1 MSREKRKAK
10 KEAEKRLSTR
20 QFIGAKEIT
29 DYSLVTYGQGE
40 LVYFIVKPTNISVL
54 SESSVGARIYALMTV
69 LKGVAE
75 IEMLCLNSR
84 ESFED
89 NKRFLKSQMEQEENP
104 VIRRLLEQDQTHL
117 DRIQVQ
123 MATAREFLIMLRLK
137 DEKESDIFPYL
148 SRIEKS
154 LKEQSFSVKR
164 ADKED
169 IKRILA
175 VYYEQNVTV
184 LKGVA
189 EIEMLCLNS
198 RESFEDNKRF
208 LKSQMEQEENP
219 VIRRLLEQDQ
229 THLDRI
235 QVQMATAREFLIMLR
250 LKDEKE
256 SDIFPYLS
264 RIEKSL
270 KEQSF
275 SVKRAD
281 KEDIKRILAVYY
293 EQNVTTEKFEDFDG
307 ERWII
312 PEI

>member
-1 MSREKRKAK
+1 MLSSPVSFIKVVRLSWEKRKAK

-175 VYYEQNVTV
+175 VYYEQNVT
-184 LKGVA
+184 
-189 EIEMLCLNS
+189 
-198 RESFEDNKRF
+198 
-208 LKSQMEQEENP
+208 
-219 VIRRLLEQDQ
+219 
-229 THLDRI
+229 
-235 QVQMATAREFLIMLR
+235 
-250 LKDEKE
+250 
-256 SDIFPYLS
+256 
-264 RIEKSL
+264 
-270 KEQSF
+270 
-275 SVKRAD
+275 
-281 KEDIKRILAVYY
+281 
-293 EQNVTTEKFEDFDG
+293 TEKFEDFDG